1 MADFI
6 ECEEKTTEP
15 IAHERIK
22 AFNPQIVVSDHPDK
36 LYYNISYYDIAKK
49 EWYIGYGSYD
59 IKNVYKWLFE
69 CFEEVDSDMVEV
81 VRCKDCKHWCTV
93 DCAPNYGSC
102 SKLEDRYKED
112 CKSSF
117 DETTRFDDFCSY
129 GERKDNG

>member
-69 CFEEVDSDMVEV
+69 CFEEGDSDMVEV
-81 VRCKDCKHWCTV
+81 VRCKDCIHWHETEGVCLKIYSDGAV
-93 DCAPNYGSC
+93 SPYAWQ
-102 SKLEDRYKED
+102 DRNP
-112 CKSSF
+112 
-117 DETTRFDDFCSY
+117 DDFCSY
-129 GERKDNG
+129 GERRNDAGT